1 MMSKLQRAMRTWGCG
16 GLWVGAVVA
25 AMMLAACASPPDPP
39 APSALQSDASPQPE
53 PVVLDDF
60 LCTAFKVYP
69 HGIVFIFVMR
79 DCPIANS
86 YAPEIVRLMD
96 EYRNRGVGF
105 TLVYV
110 DDDVTLAAAR
120 KHAQDY
126 GIKSEVV
133 IDHDRALAR
142 KYGATISPEAAL
154 VSARDEI
161 LYRGRID
168 DRYVDFG
175 KRRAEP
181 SQRDL
186 REALDAVL
194 AGQPVLNP
202 RTPAVGCSITPR

>member
-1 MMSKLQRAMRTWGCG
+1 MTLPAARWKAHWLGAMALIMVTLPSGCAGNPTVESQQPGRA
-16 GLWVGAVVA
+16 V
-25 AMMLAACASPPDPP
+25 
-39 APSALQSDASPQPE
+39 APSAHDHLPN
-53 PVVLDDF
+53 DD
-60 LCTAFKVYP
+60 LCTAFKGYP
-69 HGIVFIFVMR
+69 HGVVFIFVMR

-105 TLVYV
+105 TFVYV
-110 DDDVTLAAAR
+110 DDDVTLTDVR

-126 GIKSEVV
+126 GIKSEVL
-133 IDHDRALAR
+133 IDHDRALVR

-154 VSARDEI
+154 VSGHDEL

-181 SQRDL
+181 SQQDL

-194 AGQPVLNP
+194 AGQPVPNP